1 MIIVLLLISLSALH
15 SILSWL
21 PLNSQVNVIPSGYV
35 NRIFIFFALPNFS
48 VIFPEIVNIPWD
60 EHKEWSID
68 SEINVG
74 KIFVSSLFLY
84 LLVNTGSNNISSFGT
99 PHILS
104 ELLYF
109 KGSYKECFTLLLKVI
124 KTIDSDLVSKIN
136 KLLKNWNIILFMILY
151 TPRNYYGYKK
161 W

>member
-21 PLNSQVNVIPSGYV
+21 SLNSQVNVIPSGYV
-35 NRIFIFFALPNFS
+35 NGIFIFFALPNFS

-60 EHKEWSID
+60 GHKEWSID

-109 KGSYKECFTLLLKVI
+109 KE
-124 KTIDSDLVSKIN
+124 
-136 KLLKNWNIILFMILY
+136 
-151 TPRNYYGYKK
+151 
-161 W
+161 